1 MKDYLIIIHKVTMP
15 WIYVCHKLQ
24 FDLVQYWATNWTMYT
39 LCNACNGE
47 SPWRWWT
54 WGGFLVNFGW
64 IWHPSSFGV
73 CVGQRREGNFD
84 QFQYLPILTIGPRQ
98 STHPSLENFQETR
111 AGWILKRNFFLLR
124 GTFLFCS
131 SFCSAVGVSSVILRI
146 IFQTEFHLT
155 LLISHSSSLL
165 PLSARN
171 WQVLERES
179 YSRGKAQ
186 YILQYTS
193 FATHNQIPGICNW
206 QRLPYKSDL
215 KKYSATESLCLQ
227 NPIQLV
233 PHSTVHLYFPF
244 SYEHLC
250 LNSLG
255 SIRWQGIRAEIN
267 QYNDLERKMTLNSWG
282 LHHYWMCVAYI
293 LKSLLSKN
301 IFWVYSPSAGCC

>member
-131 SFCSAVGVSSVILRI
+131 SFCSAVGVSSSNN
-146 IFQTEFHLT
+146 FSNW
-155 LLISHSSSLL
+155 ISSHIVDQPQHL
-165 PLSARN
+165 PLAFVRPQLASAR
-171 WQVLERES
+171 ERELFK
-179 YSRGKAQ
+179 R
-186 YILQYTS
+186 
-193 FATHNQIPGICNW
+193 
-206 QRLPYKSDL
+206 
-215 KKYSATESLCLQ
+215 E
-227 NPIQLV
+227 
-233 PHSTVHLYFPF
+233 
-244 SYEHLC
+244 
-250 LNSLG
+250 G
-255 SIRWQGIRAEIN
+255 SIYPSIHLICHPQS
-267 QYNDLERKMTLNSWG
+267 NSWN
-282 LHHYWMCVAYI
+282 M
-293 LKSLLSKN
+293 
-301 IFWVYSPSAGCC
+301 